1 MFLFPVL
8 SFVLVVTD
16 FRLYSDSQ
24 YLKVM
29 LDTNK
34 NKIRDGVYED
44 DVLSGNNSDNNLKK
58 WYFRYISFLDDRSRS
73 VDSLLLILMMDFIFD
88 YDLSTLLLAVSVF
101 IILRTIV
108 MYVAGVYFVFKVY
121 KE

>member
-1 MFLFPVL
+1 M
-8 SFVLVVTD
+8 
-16 FRLYSDSQ
+16 
-24 YLKVM
+24 
-29 LDTNK
+29 
-34 NKIRDGVYED
+34 
-44 DVLSGNNSDNNLKK
+44 
-58 WYFRYISFLDDRSRS
+58 
-73 VDSLLLILMMDFIFD
+73 LLLILMMDFIFD